1 MVGKK
6 GKATSSEAKAATSSM
21 TFGDTCS
28 KTCSVMGF
36 KAQQHGQPRSNTRRL
51 RDNRHAGL
59 CGVAMAFDHVMILQ
73 LV

>member
-6 GKATSSEAKAATSSM
+6 GEATSSEAKAATSSM

-36 KAQQHGQPRSNTRRL
+36 KAQQHATTPQQHTSF
-51 RDNRHAGL
+51 A
-59 CGVAMAFDHVMILQ
+59 
-73 LV
+73 